1 MKINN
6 KRSNT
11 PRSGN
16 ARRANGRNG
25 NKKSQLNPKLL
36 IRKPTSASLED
47 YKSDKTFD
55 QLPLHKQLAQNLS
68 KKGYTHPTKI
78 QEQTYEHLMQ
88 GRDLIGIANTG
99 TGKTGS
105 FLIPLID
112 QLLKKSE
119 QNQSLIVVP
128 TRELAL
134 QVEKELNSL
143 THGMNIK
150 GACFI
155 GGTSVS
161 KSIQLLR
168 RRNDIII
175 GTPGRLMDMVNRK
188 SLRLEQIS
196 NLVLD
201 EFDRMLD
208 MGFVEEIKKMVSLM
222 KNRKQTLLFSATMDK
237 SQNGII
243 SKLMN
248 DPVTIKVSNGSSSAD
263 QIEQDIIRVPQGND
277 KFDML
282 LQLINNDEFKK
293 VLLFIETKRS
303 VDKVSKKLKKSGVKT
318 EMIHG
323 NKSQNYRTTAL
334 DKFKRGNIQV
344 LVATDVAAR
353 GIDVTNVT
361 HVINYQIPQ
370 TMDSYIHRIGRTG
383 RAGKTG
389 KAYTFVD

>member
-1 MKINN
+1 MKINK

-11 PRSGN
+11 PRSSN

-25 NKKSQLNPKLL
+25 NKKSTLNPKLL
-36 IRKPTSASLED
+36 IRKPDGKPLED
-47 YKSDKTFD
+47 YKSEKVFSE
-55 QLPLHKQLAQNLS
+55 LPLHKLLAQNL
-68 KKGYTHPTKI
+68 KRKGYTHPTKI

-88 GRDLIGIANTG
+88 GRNLIGIANTG

-105 FLIPLID
+105 FLIPLVD
-112 QLLKKSE
+112 QLLKNSDK
-119 QNQSLIVVP
+119 NQSLIVVP

-143 THGMNIK
+143 INGTSLR
-150 GACFI
+150 GASFI

-161 KSIQLLR
+161 RSMSLLK

-175 GTPGRLMDMVNRK
+175 GTPGRLMDMIDRRA
-188 SLRLEQIS
+188 LRLERIS

-208 MGFVEEIKKMVSLM
+208 MGFVEEIKKMVALM
-222 KNRKQTLLFSATMDK
+222 KHRKQTMLFSATIDK
-237 SQNGII
+237 KQSGII
-243 SKLMN
+243 NKMID
-248 DPVTIKVSNGSSSAD
+248 DPVTIKVSNGSSTAD
-263 QIEQDIIRVPQGND
+263 QIEQDIIQVPKGDD
-277 KFDML
+277 KFNL
-282 LQLINNDEFKK
+282 LLKLIKHDEFKK

-303 VDKVSKKLKKSGVKT
+303 VDKVSKKLKQSGVKT

-323 NKSQNYRTTAL
+323 NKSQNYRISAL
-334 DKFKRGNIQV
+334 DKFKKGNIQV

-361 HVINYQIPQ
+361 HVINYQVPQ